1 MMLHAILRAKTDGMT
16 SAGDIVLAL
25 VSDEESGGDQGGR
38 WLVEDHPELFAGI
51 KYSIGEGGWFSFQ
64 IGAAVLPD
72 HGHRETGLPSSG
84 DLPGHRRPRIA
95 GHTTQPNDRD
105 SPVPTAG
112 NFRTHV
118 TSETRIM
125 FQAIGRHVSL
135 PARAGIAALF
145 NPRFT
150 ASTLRLMGAKAVHSA
165 HCSEIPSLPHR
176 YGPRPNLAQPLA
188 GAVDVRIKRDCWP

>member
-16 SAGDIVLAL
+16 SAGDIVLGL
-25 VSDEESGGDQGGR
+25 GSDEESGGDQG
-38 WLVEDHPELFAGI
+38 VAGI

-105 SPVPTAG
+105 GPVPTAG
-112 NFRTHV
+112 NFRPTY
-118 TSETRIM
+118 R
-125 FQAIGRHVSL
+125 
-135 PARAGIAALF
+135 
-145 NPRFT
+145 
-150 ASTLRLMGAKAVHSA
+150 
-165 HCSEIPSLPHR
+165 
-176 YGPRPNLAQPLA
+176 PRPE
-188 GAVDVRIKRDCWP
+188 

>member
-1 MMLHAILRAKTDGMT
+1 MMSQAETKGAASWSKTIRSYSPESNT
-16 SAGDIVLAL
+16 PSARV
-25 VSDEESGGDQGGR
+25 
-38 WLVEDHPELFAGI
+38 AGSAF
-51 KYSIGEGGWFSFQ
+51 KL
-64 IGAAVLPD
+64 GAAVLPD
-72 HGHRETGLPSSG
+72 HGHREAGLPSSG

-105 SPVPTAG
+105 GPVPTAG

-135 PARAGIAALF
+135 PTPAGIAALF

-150 ASTLRLMGAKAVHSA
+150 ASTLRLMGAKGRTLS
-165 HCSEIPSLPHR
+165 
-176 YGPRPNLAQPLA
+176 PLFRNT
-188 GAVDVRIKRDCWP
+188 VTPTSVRAATESCPTSRRSC